1 MCCGAA
7 ERMPPSVGV
16 TESDE
21 QCDSGK
27 AGVNRDRHCAGSSLR
42 VTLLDSERRVIAVV
56 DKDRRS
62 FPFGL

>member
-1 MCCGAA
+1 M
-7 ERMPPSVGV
+7 GV